1 MSGKHETQAAKSM
14 LNAEMSEFLF
24 CSTSMP
30 QRINA
35 TIVSDINGIEN
46 QRLRSKEIENR
57 KLINKLTGDLKRQ
70 QSNYIKDVVN
80 NATHQRV
87 VSYLPHIIV

>member
-1 MSGKHETQAAKSM
+1 MSVKHENYAAKSL

-24 CSTSMP
+24 CTTAIP

-46 QRLRSKEIENR
+46 QRLRSKDIENR
-57 KLINKLTGDLKRQ
+57 KLIYKLTGDLKR
-70 QSNYIKDVVN
+70 
-80 NATHQRV
+80 
-87 VSYLPHIIV
+87 